1 MKRSTSRTFYRNSI
15 HENSQSFISYTFCTV
30 AENAKM
36 STLFVDLTFKTQR
49 IVNPFRPNNDY
60 LNKSSK

>member
-1 MKRSTSRTFYRNSI
+1 MKI
-15 HENSQSFISYTFCTV
+15 HSHPFLNISYTFCTV

-49 IVNPFRPNNDY
+49 IANPFRPNNDY